1 MGFWL
6 FGWNKVIRFKNQGFQ
21 ICTKV
26 DADDKVFPVL
36 LTNIYFL
43 EPHRNIG
50 CTTTTIPPD
59 LFISTITMIISPVS
73 LMTL

>member
-1 MGFWL
+1 M
-6 FGWNKVIRFKNQGFQ
+6 KNQGFQ

-43 EPHRNIG
+43 EAHRNIG
-50 CTTTTIPPD
+50 CTKTTAPPD
-59 LFISTITMIISPVS
+59 YHNDDYFSRLPNDLIKISVVFEGRLIVRAF
-73 LMTL
+73 